1 MFLFPKK
8 NYYKP
13 ILKLALPAIAGI
25 STQMILSLVDSAIV
39 GRLGDAQ
46 YALAAMGI
54 GVLMTW
60 ALISFFSSL
69 STGTHVLIA
78 RNYGKKNY
86 DEVASVLNNSLYIGL
101 ALGTIVAIFAVL
113 GAHAVASFIAKD
125 PKVGEYAG
133 DFLFYRFLGI
143 PFFLLSVSY
152 RGFYFGISKVKI
164 FMIAGILTNL
174 LNIVFNYVLVF
185 GKLGIPAMGVAGS
198 GLGSS
203 LATVFEF
210 LVYLF
215 VSTMPSYRNKF
226 RIFSNFK
233 FNKEIIKNIF
243 RIAMPV
249 SFQNVFI
256 LIGFLC
262 FMALMGIIGLK
273 EQAASQTVISSL
285 FLSFLPCFGFGI
297 AAQTLVGN
305 NIGSRKFALAK
316 IYGFETAKLGT
327 YYTVFIGALFMIFPY
342 FTLSIIT
349 EDKSII
355 ELAAPALRIAGF
367 AQIFYATGVVLANGL
382 QAANRTFFVMMSEII
397 SNLFI
402 FVPLSFLLGKVLGF
416 GIYGAWSALPV
427 YIIIYSSILYWK
439 FKRDNWEDVKT

>member
-13 ILKLALPAIAGI
+13 ILKLALPAIAGL

-78 RNYGKKNY
+78 RKYGKKDY
-86 DEVASVLNNSLYIGL
+86 DECANILNNSLYIGL
-101 ALGTIVAIFAVL
+101 GLGIIVAVFAVL
-113 GAHAVASFIAKD
+113 GAHHFARFIAKD
-125 PKVGEYAG
+125 ARVGQYAG

-143 PFFLLSVSY
+143 PFFLLTVSY
-152 RGFYFGISKVKI
+152 RGFYFGINKVKV
-164 FMIAGILTNL
+164 FMISGIITNL
-174 LNIVFNYVLVF
+174 LNILFNYVLVF

-203 LATVFEF
+203 LATVFDF
-210 LVYLF
+210 LFYF
-215 VSTMPSYRNKF
+215 TISTFPAYRHKY
-226 RIFSNFK
+226 RIFRNFK
-233 FNKEIIKNIF
+233 FNRDIIKEIF
-243 RIAMPV
+243 RIALPV

-256 LIGFLC
+256 LVGFLS
-262 FMALMGIIGLK
+262 FMALMGVIGLK
-273 EQAASQTVISSL
+273 EQAASQAVISSL

-297 AAQTLVGN
+297 ASQTLVGN
-305 NIGSRKFALAK
+305 NIGSRKFAVAK
-316 IYGFETAKLGT
+316 IYGYETAKLAT
-327 YYTVFIGALFMIFPY
+327 YYTVFIGLVFIIFPY
-342 FTLSIIT
+342 FTLTIIT

-355 ELAAPALRIAGF
+355 GLAAPALRIAGF

-382 QAANRTFFVMMSEII
+382 QAANRTFFVMMSEVV

-402 FVPLSFLLGKVLGF
+402 FVPLSFLLGKILGL
-416 GIYGAWSALPV
+416 GMYGAWSALPV
-427 YIIIYSSILYWK
+427 YIILYSSILFWK
-439 FKRDNWEDVKT
+439 FRRDNWEHIYS